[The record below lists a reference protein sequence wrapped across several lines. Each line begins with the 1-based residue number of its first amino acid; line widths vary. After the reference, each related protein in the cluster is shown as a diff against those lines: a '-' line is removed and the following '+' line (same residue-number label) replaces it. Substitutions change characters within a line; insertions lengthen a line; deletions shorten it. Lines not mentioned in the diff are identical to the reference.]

1 MPLNGPLIR
10 RREAGISAGLQ
21 AAALPAAL
29 KRIYANRGITD
40 PSELSLTLDQ
50 LHPPQQL
57 KGIAE
62 AADLLAD
69 AIEGDGRV
77 LIIGDFDADGAT
89 SSAMAVS
96 VLRQMGLREV
106 AYLVPNRFEFGYGLT
121 PEIVQLAAAQMPD
134 LIVTVDNGISSVEG
148 VAAAQAMGI
157 SVLVT
162 DHHLPGEQL
171 PSAEVIVNPNQ
182 PGCAF
187 PSKALAGVGVMF
199 YVLSALR
206 AELRRRGWF
215 DSEGLP
221 EPNLGDALDLV
232 ALGTVADVV
241 PLDRNNRIL
250 VAAGLARIRSGRARP
265 GIEAIF
271 EVAGKDH
278 RQATSSDLGFI
289 VGPRLN
295 AAGRL
300 DDMSI
305 GIECLLAES
314 SMEARER
321 ADKLHRL
328 NRERRDIEQTMKQDA
343 LEQLASLE
351 FESGKLP
358 FAMVLSDPT
367 WHEGVIGILASRVRE
382 RVHRPTVIFAD
393 VGEGMLK
400 GSGRSIP
407 GLHMRDALD
416 LVATRYPGLLNKFGG
431 HAMAAGLTLSQGDL
445 KRFTQALDAAVAEML
460 DHVPPQAV
468 EDSDGALSAA
478 DLGLTFAESL
488 SAGGPWGQHFPEPTF
503 DGLFDVRQHRIVGE
517 KHLKLKLAAQGV
529 EIDAIAFNV
538 DVIEWQARPIKRIH
552 AVYRLDIN
560 EYRGERNPQL
570 VIQSFWPL
578 EPDSSVD

>member
-1 MPLNGPLIR
+1 VPLNASLVR
-10 RREAGISAGLQ
+10 RRAADISSKLQ
-21 AAALPAAL
+21 AAALPEAL
-29 KRIYANRGITD
+29 KRVYANRGITD
-40 PSELSLTLDQ
+40 PAALSLTLDQ

-57 KGIAE
+57 KGIEE
-62 AADLLAD
+62 AAELLAD

-121 PEIVQLAAAQMPD
+121 PEIVELAAAQMPD

-162 DHHLPGEQL
+162 DHHLPGSQL
-171 PSAEVIVNPNQ
+171 PTAEVIVNPNQ

-206 AELRRRGWF
+206 AELRERRWF
-215 DSEGLP
+215 DSQGLS

-265 GIEAIF
+265 GIEALF
-271 EVAGKDH
+271 EVAGKDY
-278 RQATSSDLGFI
+278 RQATSTDLGFI

-321 ADKLHRL
+321 AETLHRL
-328 NRERRDIEQTMKQDA
+328 NRERRDIEQSMEHDA
-343 LEQLASLE
+343 LEQLATLE
-351 FESGKLP
+351 LDSDALP
-358 FAMVLSDPT
+358 FAMVLFDPG
-367 WHEGVIGILASRVRE
+367 WHQGVIGILASRVRE
-382 RVHRPTVIFAD
+382 RVHRPTVIFAE

-407 GLHMRDALD
+407 GLHLRDVLD
-416 LVATRYPGLLNKFGG
+416 LVATRHPCLLSKFGG
-431 HAMAAGLTLSQGDL
+431 HAMAAGLTLAKGDL
-445 KRFTQALDAAVAEML
+445 HQFTEALEAAVAETL
-460 DHVPPQAV
+460 SHAPPQAV
-468 EDSDGALSAA
+468 EDSDGALGAG
-478 DLGLTFAESL
+478 DLGLQLAESL

-503 DGLFDVRQHRIVGE
+503 DGVFDVMQHRIVGE
-517 KHLKLKLAAQGV
+517 KHLKLTLAAEGV
-529 EIDAIAFNV
+529 EIGGIAFNI
-538 DVIEWQARPIKRIH
+538 DVNDWQVKPLKRIH
-552 AVYRLDIN
+552 ALYRLDIN

-570 VIQSFWPL
+570 VIQSFWPADA
-578 EPDSSVD
+578 DSPVG

>member
-1 MPLNGPLIR
+1 MPPNASLIR
-10 RREAGISAGLQ
+10 RRAADISSKLQ
-21 AAALPAAL
+21 AAALPEAL
-29 KRIYANRGITD
+29 KRVYANRGITD
-40 PSELSLTLDQ
+40 PAALSLTLDQ
-50 LHPPQQL
+50 LHPPRQL
-57 KGIAE
+57 KGIEE
-62 AADLLAD
+62 AAELLAD

-121 PEIVQLAAAQMPD
+121 PEIVELAAAQMPD

-162 DHHLPGEQL
+162 DHHLPGAQL
-171 PSAEVIVNPNQ
+171 PTAEVIVNPNQ

-206 AELRRRGWF
+206 AELRERRWF
-215 DSEGLP
+215 DSQGLS

-265 GIEAIF
+265 GIEALF
-271 EVAGKDH
+271 EVAGKDY
-278 RQATSSDLGFI
+278 RQATSTDLGFI

-321 ADKLHRL
+321 AETLHRL
-328 NRERRDIEQTMKQDA
+328 NRERRDIEQSMEHDA
-343 LEQLASLE
+343 LEQLATLE
-351 FESGKLP
+351 LDSDALP
-358 FAMVLSDPT
+358 FAMVLFDPG
-367 WHEGVIGILASRVRE
+367 WHQGVIGILASRVRE
-382 RVHRPTVIFAD
+382 RVHRPTVIFAE

-407 GLHMRDALD
+407 GLHLRDVLD
-416 LVATRYPGLLNKFGG
+416 LVATRHPGLLSKFGG
-431 HAMAAGLTLSQGDL
+431 HAMAAGLTLAKGDL
-445 KRFTQALDAAVAEML
+445 NRFTEALEAAVAETL
-460 DHVPPQAV
+460 SHVPPQAV
-468 EDSDGALSAA
+468 EDSDGALGGG
-478 DLGLTFAESL
+478 DLGLQLAESL
-488 SAGGPWGQHFPEPTF
+488 SAGGPWGQHFPEPAF
-503 DGLFDVRQHRIVGE
+503 DGVFDVLQHRIVGE
-517 KHLKLKLAAQGV
+517 KHLKLMLSIEGA
-529 EIDAIAFNV
+529 EIGGIAFNI
-538 DVIEWQARPIKRIH
+538 DVNGWQARPLKRIH
-552 AVYRLDIN
+552 ALYRLDIN

-570 VIQSFWPL
+570 VIRSFWPA
-578 EPDSSVD
+578 DANSSDG

>member
-1 MPLNGPLIR
+1 MSPNASLIR
-10 RREAGISAGLQ
+10 RRAADISSKLQ
-21 AAALPAAL
+21 AAALPEAL
-29 KRIYANRGITD
+29 KRVYANRGITD
-40 PSELSLTLDQ
+40 PAALSLTLDQ
-50 LHPPQQL
+50 LHPPRQL
-57 KGIAE
+57 KGIEE
-62 AADLLAD
+62 AAELLAD

-106 AYLVPNRFEFGYGLT
+106 AYLVPNRFEFGYGLP
-121 PEIVQLAAAQMPD
+121 PEIVELAAAQMPD
-134 LIVTVDNGISSVEG
+134 LIVTVANGISSVEG

-162 DHHLPGEQL
+162 DHHLPGSQL
-171 PSAEVIVNPNQ
+171 PTAEVIVNPNQ

-206 AELRRRGWF
+206 AELRERRWF
-215 DSEGLP
+215 DSQGLA

-265 GIEAIF
+265 GIEALF
-271 EVAGKDH
+271 EVAGKDY
-278 RQATSSDLGFI
+278 RQATSTDLGFI

-321 ADKLHRL
+321 AETLHRL
-328 NRERRDIEQTMKQDA
+328 NRERRDIEQSMEHDV
-343 LEQLASLE
+343 LEQLATLE
-351 FESGKLP
+351 LDSDALP
-358 FAMVLSDPT
+358 FAMVLFDPG
-367 WHEGVIGILASRVRE
+367 WHQGVIGILASRVRE
-382 RVHRPTVIFAD
+382 RVHRPTVIFAE

-407 GLHMRDALD
+407 GLHLRDVLD
-416 LVATRYPGLLNKFGG
+416 LVATRHPGLLSKFGG
-431 HAMAAGLTLSQGDL
+431 HAMAAGLTLAKGDL
-445 KRFTQALDAAVAEML
+445 NRFTEALEASVAETL
-460 DHVPPQAV
+460 SHVPPQAM
-468 EDSDGALSAA
+468 EDSDGALGAG
-478 DLGLTFAESL
+478 DLGLQLAESL
-488 SAGGPWGQHFPEPTF
+488 SAGVPWGQHFPEPAF
-503 DGLFDVRQHRIVGE
+503 DGVFDVLQHRIVGE
-517 KHLKLKLAAQGV
+517 KHLKLTLSV
-529 EIDAIAFNV
+529 EGAEIGGIAFNI
-538 DVIEWQARPIKRIH
+538 DVNGWQARPLKRIH
-552 AVYRLDIN
+552 ALYRLDIN

-570 VIQSFWPL
+570 VIRSFWPA
-578 EPDSSVD
+578 DANSSDG

>member
-1 MPLNGPLIR
+1 VPLNASLIR
-10 RREAGISAGLQ
+10 RRAADISSKLQ
-21 AAALPAAL
+21 AAALPEAL
-29 KRIYANRGITD
+29 KRVYANRGITD
-40 PSELSLTLDQ
+40 PAALSLTLDQ

-57 KGIAE
+57 KGIEE
-62 AADLLAD
+62 AAELLAD

-121 PEIVQLAAAQMPD
+121 PEIVELAAAQMPD

-148 VAAAQAMGI
+148 VAAAQAIGI

-162 DHHLPGEQL
+162 DHHLPGAQL
-171 PSAEVIVNPNQ
+171 PTAEVIVNPNQ

-206 AELRRRGWF
+206 AELRERRWF
-215 DSEGLP
+215 DSQGLS

-265 GIEAIF
+265 GIEALF
-271 EVAGKDH
+271 EVAGKDY
-278 RQATSSDLGFI
+278 RQATSTDLGFI

-321 ADKLHRL
+321 AETLHRL
-328 NRERRDIEQTMKQDA
+328 NRERRDIEQSMEHDA
-343 LEQLASLE
+343 LEQLATLE
-351 FESGKLP
+351 LDSDALP
-358 FAMVLSDPT
+358 FAMVLFDPG
-367 WHEGVIGILASRVRE
+367 WHQGVIGILASRVRE
-382 RVHRPTVIFAD
+382 RVHRPTVIFAE

-407 GLHMRDALD
+407 GLHLRDVLD
-416 LVATRYPGLLNKFGG
+416 LVATRHPGLLSKFGG
-431 HAMAAGLTLSQGDL
+431 HAMAAGLTLAKGDL
-445 KRFTQALDAAVAEML
+445 HQFTEALEAAVAETL
-460 DHVPPQAV
+460 SHVPPQAV
-468 EDSDGALSAA
+468 EDSDGALGAG
-478 DLGLTFAESL
+478 DLGLQLAESL

-503 DGLFDVRQHRIVGE
+503 DGVFDVMQHRIVGE
-517 KHLKLKLAAQGV
+517 KHLKLTLAAEGA
-529 EIDAIAFNV
+529 EIGGIAFNI
-538 DVIEWQARPIKRIH
+538 DVNGWQARPLKRIH
-552 AVYRLDIN
+552 ALYRLDIN

-570 VIQSFWPL
+570 VIQSFWPA
-578 EPDSSVD
+578 DANSSDG